1 MPLTIKPSG
10 GLPPRCAK
18 VLKWVGTFSD
28 AEHGERMTGANSRER
43 SIMQYKVG
51 RQGRIIVA
59 RFGDGDDVL
68 GGLAE
73 ICKKEDLRAASF
85 NLVGGMKRGRYVVGP
100 ETEAMP
106 PVPVW
111 RELDES
117 HEAVGFGTIFWQ
129 RDEPKV
135 HFHGAYGKHDS
146 VKAGCLREGS
156 EAFLVLEAVITEI
169 LDVDAVRELDPASG
183 MVLLKLPE

>member
-1 MPLTIKPSG
+1 M
-10 GLPPRCAK
+10 RY
-18 VLKWVGTFSD
+18 
-28 AEHGERMTGANSRER
+28 
-43 SIMQYKVG
+43 QVG
-51 RQGRIIVA
+51 RQGRIMVA
-59 RFGDGDDVL
+59 RFADGDDVL

-73 ICKKEDLRAASF
+73 ICKKENVRAASF
-85 NLVGGMKRGRYVVGP
+85 SRVGGMKRGRYVVGP
-100 ETEAMP
+100 ETEELP

-111 RELDES
+111 RSLGES

-129 RDEPKV
+129 GDQPKV

-169 LDVDAVRELDPASG
+169 LDVEAVRELDPDSG
-183 MVLLKLPE
+183 MVLLKLS